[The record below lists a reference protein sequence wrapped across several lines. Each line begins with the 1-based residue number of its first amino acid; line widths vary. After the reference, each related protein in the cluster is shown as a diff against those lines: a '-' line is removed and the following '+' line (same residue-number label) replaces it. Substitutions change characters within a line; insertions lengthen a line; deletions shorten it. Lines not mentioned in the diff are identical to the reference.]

1 MKFINDNSIS
11 KHKIKRRY
19 RLSFQSENTLNE
31 LWSVKLTRGKVFIA
45 LAVIIAAITTLI
57 STIIVST
64 PLRTFL
70 PGYLKSEQ
78 RTENI
83 VNAFRLDSLEK
94 AVAANE
100 AYISNI
106 RNIITGNIP
115 DTSVRDT
122 SAVHYPT
129 DSLIPQSQ
137 REKEFISQYDE
148 RERFNLS
155 VLTPIAAEGLVFAA
169 PVQGKITE
177 ENEDATTIHIVAPR
191 NAPVCAIYNGTVI
204 SCAKTAKGT
213 TIIIQHPSGF
223 ISIYGNLA
231 ATFIERGAKV
241 ASSQAIATAPADGSV
256 IFELWHDGI
265 PAAPRRFIAF

>member
-122 SAVHYPT
+122 STVHYPT

-148 RERFNLS
+148 RASTCRCSHLSQPKGWCLPLRFKEKS
-155 VLTPIAAEGLVFAA
+155 
-169 PVQGKITE
+169 
-177 ENEDATTIHIVAPR
+177 
-191 NAPVCAIYNGTVI
+191 
-204 SCAKTAKGT
+204 
-213 TIIIQHPSGF
+213 
-223 ISIYGNLA
+223 
-231 ATFIERGAKV
+231 
-241 ASSQAIATAPADGSV
+241 
-256 IFELWHDGI
+256 
-265 PAAPRRFIAF
+265 PRRTRMPPQSTSLRLAMRRCVQSTTAL